1 MSPTIRDV
9 ARTLDLFTLDQPIYS
24 MAAQLARMLLA
35 LIAGEQF
42 SPRQVKI
49 QPKLLIR
56 ASTGG

>member
-9 ARTLDLFTLDQPIYS
+9 ARTLDLFTLDQPIYN

-35 LIAGEQF
+35 LIAGEHF